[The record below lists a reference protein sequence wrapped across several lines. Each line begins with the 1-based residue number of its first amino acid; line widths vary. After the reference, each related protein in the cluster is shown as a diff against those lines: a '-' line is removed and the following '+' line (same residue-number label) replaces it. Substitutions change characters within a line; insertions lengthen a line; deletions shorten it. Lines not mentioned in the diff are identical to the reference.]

1 MASVRGD
8 GARVPSR
15 DFRESYELTGA
26 DNYLAGTSLLG
37 FMGPGVMVAHA
48 RLRNGSTY
56 HVEAQRI
63 RGTWHVQFQ
72 PAEDGND

>member
-1 MASVRGD
+1 
-8 GARVPSR
+8 
-15 DFRESYELTGA
+15 
-26 DNYLAGTSLLG
+26 
-37 FMGPGVMVAHA
+37 MGPGVMVAHA
-48 RLRNGSTY
+48 RFRNGSTY